1 MYCNGVITNVKY
13 RYANGLHYEGSN
25 TLESGICRLPFD
37 LEGKLI
43 YGEFNH
49 DDKKPCVKGELFV
62 DSEFHKGT
70 IEIMTELENRQN
82 LLVVYDNLRFETL
95 AEFKEYL
102 ENKYGGGRGA
112 SNLES
117 LRTVSTH
124 DRTFNKFEF
133 SLDKRRPKL
142 NGFQIYEYPDGSFY
156 YGTFKDDYIFCHKDE
171 LPKLYNINK
180 KLQREIPY
188 FFRGTLINNMKEG
201 FGREY
206 FSELSYYEGFFK
218 QNKKEGKGKIIDL
231 EKGTMYI
238 GQFKNNQKQGQGLLV
253 DLHRYKPYEYYSCL
267 LYTSPSPRDLSTSR
281 MPSSA

>member
-25 TLESGICRLPFD
+25 TLESGISRLPFD

-43 YGEFNH
+43 YGQFNH
-49 DDKKPCVKGELFV
+49 DDKKPSIKGELFV

-82 LLVVYDNLRFETL
+82 LLVMYDNLRFETI

-112 SNLES
+112 LKEMDSMRS
-117 LRTVSTH
+117 MRKVSYQ
-124 DRTFNKFEF
+124 DEKFNKFDFGIE
-133 SLDKRRPKL
+133 KRMPKL
-142 NGFQIYEYPDGSFY
+142 NGYQIYEYPDGSFY

-171 LPKLYNINK
+171 LPKLYNVNK

-218 QNKKEGKGKIIDL
+218 NNKREGRGKIINL
-231 EKGTMYI
+231 EEGSMYI

-253 DLHRYKPYEYYSCL
+253 DLQR
-267 LYTSPSPRDLSTSR
+267 
-281 MPSSA
+281 